1 MQTEVFLEESGPIR
15 PFGALGPTGSLHVV
29 ANFVVQLKPG
39 KLALWSNTVDAP
51 VSPVTD
57 RQGLFDHLTTRCEV
71 NPEEALAIS
80 AGRRP
85 TAPRT
90 PQCPLVRFSLPIGRV
105 PPRKPSTRTRSSPA
119 THSDRTIHPALP
131 GLLGTATQPRSGIG
145 VPRALPVRNIP
156 ARSLTVGMS
165 GPARSHCGGP
175 RQVDARDPARGR
187 ETAPPSGRLWLGGG
201 SVAMG

>member
-85 TAPRT
+85 
-90 PQCPLVRFSLPIGRV
+90 QG
-105 PPRKPSTRTRSSPA
+105 
-119 THSDRTIHPALP
+119 P
-131 GLLGTATQPRSGIG
+131 GKVVHA
-145 VPRALPVRNIP
+145 
-156 ARSLTVGMS
+156 
-165 GPARSHCGGP
+165 H
-175 RQVDARDPARGR
+175 
-187 ETAPPSGRLWLGGG
+187 
-201 SVAMG
+201 